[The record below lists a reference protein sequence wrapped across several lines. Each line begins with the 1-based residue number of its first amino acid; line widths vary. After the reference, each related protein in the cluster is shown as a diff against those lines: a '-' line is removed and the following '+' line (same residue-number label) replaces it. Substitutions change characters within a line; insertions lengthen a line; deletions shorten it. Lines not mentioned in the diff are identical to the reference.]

1 MHNIILRTGTAA
13 TACAVQEVVFDDV
26 STRNPPGGPPAALKI
41 EPCLGVRHV
50 VCAGYAC
57 AARRPHYGDDGGR
70 DRPAHTG
77 VLWSARVLNSVRWP
91 SDVPHAFVFDFSR
104 VFPDEH
110 ASPLTTIIIIAS
122 YTTTI
127 ANRRYYCCR
136 CRTRRVF
143 RLRRGLGVHNT
154 VTIIIIIN
162 VAFEHAVNAKF
173 FLYRLRVCQWTVP
186 R

>member
-1 MHNIILRTGTAA
+1 MHNIIIKTGTAA
-13 TACAVQEVVFDDV
+13 TTAAACAVEEVVFDDV
-26 STRNPPGGPPAALKI
+26 PTRNPPGGPPAALKI

-110 ASPLTTIIIIAS
+110 ARPQHVTTILIIIHIITITALIVITIIII
-122 YTTTI
+122 
-127 ANRRYYCCR
+127 
-136 CRTRRVF
+136 
-143 RLRRGLGVHNT
+143 
-154 VTIIIIIN
+154 TIIITIG
-162 VAFEHAVNAKF
+162 VCRLFVYTVGRWYAV
-173 FLYRLRVCQWTVP
+173 R
-186 R
+186 